1 MQSCNLKCSNEP
13 GGPNSVTTI
22 AGQSDSLC
30 PRGHPRKLKFE
41 PILTIEVSFMD
52 EYRNHNEPWDP
63 SIYGTGRTQPPKN
76 HGGLIAVLL
85 VVVIF
90 LGGLVSVLGILN
102 VKLFKELSSQPKQK
116 PASLTVVEGGYDHLL
131 ETAPAS
137 VPAESADTPPAQLE
151 LNPSPDSVP
160 NTPQDG
166 GLPLQQIYADNIA
179 SVVSISCTSYGGGS
193 TGTGVILSEE
203 GYIVTNYHVVE
214 NADAIFTELTDGRSF
229 PATLIGSDAV
239 SDLAVLHIDADNLY
253 AATFGDSGSLQ
264 VGDSVAA
271 IGDPL
276 GQSLRGTFTDGIVS
290 AINRDVTVGGRTMTL
305 IQTNAALNSGNSGGP
320 LLNCYGQVVGINTLK
335 IGNFVDAAGVE
346 GIGFAIP
353 SSTVKTIVDQLIEQG
368 YVSGRPTLGIKGESV
383 SLFYQRYYLM
393 PAGIFITEL
402 DPASDAAKK
411 GILTDDILCA
421 VNGIRITSMDDLN
434 TVLYGCQVGE
444 TVEVIIYRAGRQY
457 RVDLTLSESKG

>member
-1 MQSCNLKCSNEP
+1 
-13 GGPNSVTTI
+13 
-22 AGQSDSLC
+22 
-30 PRGHPRKLKFE
+30 
-41 PILTIEVSFMD
+41 MD

-137 VPAESADTPPAQLE
+137 VPAETADTPPAQLE

-179 SVVSISCTSYGGGS
+179 SVVSISCTSYGGSS